1 MNFRTVP
8 FTIKTWIMLLGYPLD
23 LKDSVTITQACAPFA
38 IVLHWNSD
46 DASLARFIL
55 KVLVEDPKKPSS
67 QDG

>member
-1 MNFRTVP
+1 
-8 FTIKTWIMLLGYPLD
+8 MLLGYPLD